1 MRVCEQLRRLRCNL
15 NLSQE
20 RFGRRL
26 GISGKS
32 VSAYETGRCVP
43 TVRVLKQIADEF
55 NVNFTEMSND
65 NRIHLNKR
73 LEEMEISL
81 LQLKSSLSQILS
93 TEELI

>member
-65 NRIHLNKR
+65 NRIHLSKR

>member
-1 MRVCEQLRRLRCNL
+1 MHVCDQLRRLRCEL

-43 TVRVLKQIADEF
+43 TVRVLKHIADEF
-55 NVNFTEMSND
+55 NIDFTEMSSD
-65 NRIHLNKR
+65 NRIYLNKR
-73 LEEMEISL
+73 IEEMENSFE
-81 LQLKSSLSQILS
+81 QLKTILSQILS
-93 TEELI
+93 L

>member
-1 MRVCEQLRRLRCNL
+1 MHVCDQLRQLRCNL

-43 TVRVLKQIADEF
+43 TVRVLKQVSDKY
-55 NVNFTEMSND
+55 NVNFTEMSSD
-65 NRIHLNKR
+65 SKVHLSKR
-73 LEEMEISL
+73 VEDVENSFKE
-81 LQLKSSLSQILS
+81 LKDTLAQILS
-93 TEELI
+93 L

>member
-1 MRVCEQLRRLRCNL
+1 MHVCEQLRKLRCEL

-43 TVRVLKQIADEF
+43 TVRVLKHIADEF
-55 NVNFTEMSND
+55 NIDFTEMSSD
-65 NRIHLNKR
+65 NRIYLNKR
-73 LEEMEISL
+73 VEEMENSL
-81 LQLKSSLSQILS
+81 MQLKTILSQILS
-93 TEELI
+93 L

>member
-1 MRVCEQLRRLRCNL
+1 MHVCDQLRQLRCNL

-43 TVRVLKQIADEF
+43 TA
-55 NVNFTEMSND
+55 
-65 NRIHLNKR
+65 
-73 LEEMEISL
+73 
-81 LQLKSSLSQILS
+81 
-93 TEELI
+93 